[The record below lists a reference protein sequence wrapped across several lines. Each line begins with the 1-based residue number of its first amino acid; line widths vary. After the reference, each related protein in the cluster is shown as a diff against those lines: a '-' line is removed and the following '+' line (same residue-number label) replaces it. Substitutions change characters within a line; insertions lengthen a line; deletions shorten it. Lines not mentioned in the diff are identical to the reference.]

1 MNSSYFMYKKTLLI
15 FLMLIFSCALS
26 AQETKEEIQK
36 KQQDLQKE
44 ITDLNNTLDAIKKNK
59 KESLG
64 QLALIQKKIS
74 TRQQLIRNL
83 GSQMNNIDD
92 NIYQNEITV
101 NHYQL
106 ELDTLKSQYAK
117 SIIFAYK
124 NRSNYD
130 YLNFLFSASSFNDA
144 IKRITYL
151 KSYRQYRE
159 TQVADINKTE
169 NLLQQQIGML
179 NSNKIEKS
187 NTIKEQ
193 GKQLEDFEND
203 KKENDEV
210 VQELKNKENDV
221 AAEIRNKEKTRQKL
235 QQTLQAII
243 RREIAEAKEKERQA
257 ILARQQEAERQKKL
271 AQTSGENKSVNDL
284 PAVSNTKQ
292 TATPT
297 GQSNKNA
304 RSYSPFESTQEGL
317 TESINFENNRGH
329 LPWPVSSGNVISP
342 FGEHS
347 IPGTILHDDNP
358 GIDISLPIG
367 AVVKAV
373 AEGEVTSIVDLGG
386 EKAVVIRH
394 GKYFTTYSHLSS
406 VTINK
411 GDAVKAG
418 TALGHA
424 AVGDDGQGLLTFMV
438 TNEKGVNLNPEN
450 WLSAR

>member
-1 MNSSYFMYKKTLLI
+1 MYKKPLLI

-26 AQETKEEIQK
+26 AQDTKEEIQK
-36 KQQDLQKE
+36 KQQDLQRE

-83 GSQMNNIDD
+83 GRQMNNIDD

-101 NHYQL
+101 NHYKL
-106 ELDTLKSQYAK
+106 ELDTLKLQYAK

-169 NLLQQQIGML
+169 NLLQQQIGIL
-179 NSNKIEKS
+179 NNNKIEKS

-193 GKQLEDFEND
+193 GKQLQNFEND

-210 VQELKNKENDV
+210 VQELKNKEKDV
-221 AAEIRNKEKTRQKL
+221 AEEIRNKEKTRQKL
-235 QQTLQAII
+235 QQSLQAII
-243 RREIAEAKEKERQA
+243 RREIAEAKEKERQE
-257 ILARQQEAERQKKL
+257 ILARQQETERQKKL
-271 AQTSGENKSVNDL
+271 AQTSGENKSLNN
-284 PAVSNTKQ
+284 PSAVSNTKQ
-292 TATPT
+292 AAAPT
-297 GQSNKNA
+297 GQNNKNE
-304 RSYSPFESTQEGL
+304 RTYSPFESTQEGL
-317 TESINFENNRGH
+317 TESINFENNRGR

-347 IPGTILHDDNP
+347 IPGTNLHEDNP
-358 GIDISLPIG
+358 GIDISLPRD

-373 AEGEVTSIVDLGG
+373 ADGEVTSVFDLGG
-386 EKAVVIRH
+386 EQAVVIRH

-406 VTINK
+406 VNISK
-411 GDAVKAG
+411 GDAVKSG
-418 TALGHA
+418 TVLGHA
-424 AVGDDGQGLLTFMV
+424 AEGDDGQGLLTFMV
-438 TNEKGVNLNPEN
+438 SDEKGVNLNPEN
-450 WLSAR
+450 WLRAR